1 MAGAAGVGGVS
12 SLRVVDGD
20 VRDLRR
26 LVFVLDKVE
35 RVVPLVAESS
45 GLAVVRERS
54 PLWAD
59 DQRVGSAGMSG
70 AVWGALRE
78 SVRCLQAARRSA
90 VREVRASSDSDVGL
104 EWVAQGALLRRAL
117 EWACRVV
124 WLVEPPRPERLANLA
139 VGVPD
144 PVVVVRRGGESSPA
158 VGADVAQDVWLV
170 CGGEPVVGLPVAEL
184 VGQVVG
190 GGAREREDVPLV
202 AAAATVLMV
211 LGRGLELVK
220 ERSRAPY

>member
-1 MAGAAGVGGVS
+1 M
-12 SLRVVDGD
+12 
-20 VRDLRR
+20 RDLRR

-78 SVRCLQAARRSA
+78 SVRCLRAARRSA

-117 EWACRVV
+117 EWACRAV

-139 VGVPD
+139 LEAPD

-170 CGGEPVVGLPVAEL
+170 CGGEPVELPVAEL

-190 GGAREREDVPLV
+190 GGARERADVPLV

>member
-1 MAGAAGVGGVS
+1 M
-12 SLRVVDGD
+12 DGD

-78 SVRCLQAARRSA
+78 SVRCLRAARRSA

-117 EWACRVV
+117 EWACRAV

-139 VGVPD
+139 LEAPD

-170 CGGEPVVGLPVAEL
+170 CGGEPVELPVAEL

-190 GGAREREDVPLV
+190 GGARERADVPLV